1 MNQLF
6 SDALDALLLHQALAN
21 PSKSAELRDFVQDVF
36 RSESQP
42 LFREQIQ
49 MQHARILQLSE
60 EIQRLQTAQLHAH
73 AEHAAHTQ
81 TLHADHTAQ
90 IQALHAAY
98 TQKLVDAHYALHR

>member
-1 MNQLF
+1 MNQLL

-42 LFREQIQ
+42 LFREHIQ

-73 AEHAAHTQ
+73 AEHAA
-81 TLHADHTAQ
+81 Q

-98 TQKLVDAHYALHR
+98 TQKLVDAHHALHR